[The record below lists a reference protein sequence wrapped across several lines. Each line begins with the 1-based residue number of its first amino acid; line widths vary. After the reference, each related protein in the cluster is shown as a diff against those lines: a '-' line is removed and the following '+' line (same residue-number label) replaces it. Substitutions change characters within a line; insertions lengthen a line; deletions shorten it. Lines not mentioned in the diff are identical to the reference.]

1 MKLSIVRSTL
11 ALLCVFCSSQ
21 VSFAAEQST
30 VESLAKKIK
39 YVIVLMLENRSFDH
53 MLGFLKK
60 QNKDI
65 DGCLPDERFCSNSYM
80 PNDPSSG
87 TVTVDDSAVYV
98 QVSPHHS
105 IDWTS
110 EQIYGIPKGT
120 VPTNEDTPTMDGF
133 IYSYADEFEGKTTP
147 SALAQ
152 GAAVMKCFSP
162 DHIPIMTNLSMEYG
176 VFDGWYA
183 SVPGPTMVNR
193 AYAGSGTSDGMGTND
208 YEIIVRGYP
217 QKSMYKQ
224 LRDMGL
230 DYRVYYQ
237 GTSSVSSCPALTLI
251 LRVTIYMWMLMS
263 LSLTNVVCF
272 CFARRSECL
281 GLQRLP
287 RQGGS
292 RQVQLL

>member
-1 MKLSIVRSTL
+1 MKFSFFFITI
-11 ALLCVFCSSQ
+11 ALLYSTKVTVTAEKNDD
-21 VSFAAEQST
+21 VSLNSKIQSNKKKNF
-30 VESLAKKIK
+30 ESLTNKIK
-39 YVIVLMLENRSFDH
+39 HVIVLMLENRSFDH

-60 QNKDI
+60 QNKNI
-65 DGCLPDERFCSNSYM
+65 NGCLPNEEGCSNSYL

-87 TVTVDDSAVYV
+87 TVTVDDTAVYV

-120 VPTNEDTPTMDGF
+120 VPTPEDTPTMDGF

-147 SALAQ
+147 EALAQ
-152 GAAVMKCFSP
+152 GAGVMKCFSP
-162 DHIPIMTNLSMEYG
+162 DHVPIMANLSMEYG

-193 AYAGSGTSDGMGTND
+193 AYAGSATSDGMGTND
-208 YEIIVRGYP
+208 DLRIAFGFP

-237 GTSSVSSCPALTLI
+237 GMQAYMYPCTLQF
-251 LRVTIYMWMLMS
+251 LMC
-263 LSLTNVVCF
+263 VW
-272 CFARRSECL
+272 
-281 GLQRLP
+281 
-287 RQGGS
+287 
-292 RQVQLL
+292 